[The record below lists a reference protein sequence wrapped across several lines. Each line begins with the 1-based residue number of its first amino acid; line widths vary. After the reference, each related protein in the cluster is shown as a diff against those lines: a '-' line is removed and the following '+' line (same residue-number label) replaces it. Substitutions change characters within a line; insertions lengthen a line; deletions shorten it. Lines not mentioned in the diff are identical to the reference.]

1 MKLYNANEAARSAA
15 ERAAMYQKSE
25 ILENDSEISTG
36 NPDS

>member
-1 MKLYNANEAARSAA
+1 MKLFKANEAAGSAA

-25 ILENDSEISTG
+25 ILENNSDISTG